1 MNTMDS
7 HKRTIVKTLTWRVV
21 ATTVTML
28 VSYIWLGEWGSAVA
42 LAITANVIKS
52 LLYYLHERGWN
63 RVGFGR
69 REEVK
74 EDYTI

>member
-1 MNTMDS
+1 MES
-7 HKRTIVKTLTWRVV
+7 HKRTFIKTMSWRVI

-28 VSYIWLGEWGSAVA
+28 VSYIWLGEWTSAIS
-42 LAITANVIKS
+42 LAITANLIKS

-63 RVGFGR
+63 KLDFGR
-69 REEVK
+69 HKAK

>member
-1 MNTMDS
+1 MES
-7 HKRTIVKTLTWRVV
+7 HKRSLIKTISWRII

-28 VSYIWLGEWGSAVA
+28 VSYIWLGEWTSAIS
-42 LAITANVIKS
+42 LAITANLIKS

-63 RVGFGR
+63 RLDFGR
-69 REEVK
+69 HKVK

>member
-1 MNTMDS
+1 MDS
-7 HKRTIVKTLTWRVV
+7 HKRTIVKTMTWRVV

-28 VSYIWLGEWGSAVA
+28 VSYVWLGEWGSAVA
-42 LAITANVIKS
+42 LAITANAIKS

-63 RVGFGR
+63 RVGFGIR
-69 REEVK
+69 KEAK

>member
-1 MNTMDS
+1 MDS

-42 LAITANVIKS
+42 LALTANVIKS

-69 REEVK
+69 REEAK